1 MAKFYIKLMD
11 KKKNLFE
18 IAKENAKVRQC
29 DGCHEIKPISSFKKT
44 NKYCTGC
51 KYVEE
56 IREQYKN
63 KPQIDVATAQDIED
77 FNWDD
82 FFKDL

>member
-1 MAKFYIKLMD
+1 ME

-56 IREQYKN
+56 LREQYKEQYN
-63 KPQIDVATAQDIED
+63 SKPQVSEVTSKEIED

-82 FFKDL
+82 FFKDI